1 MLINKLFGKLVNF
14 LTFFKVFLIL
24 NILITELSIS
34 KWFYR
39 IVDNMPMAWCYD
51 TTSQQKFCNPGF
63 PIGCFVGP
71 DGVKH
76 DACQIDVRV

>member
-1 MLINKLFGKLVNF
+1 MFSLLIIELFS
-14 LTFFKVFLIL
+14 T
-24 NILITELSIS
+24 S
-34 KWFYR
+34 KYFYR

-51 TTSQQKFCNPGF
+51 TNSQQKFCNPGF

-76 DACQIDVRV
+76 DACQIDVRLYNFLKYQVQIKYFEYM